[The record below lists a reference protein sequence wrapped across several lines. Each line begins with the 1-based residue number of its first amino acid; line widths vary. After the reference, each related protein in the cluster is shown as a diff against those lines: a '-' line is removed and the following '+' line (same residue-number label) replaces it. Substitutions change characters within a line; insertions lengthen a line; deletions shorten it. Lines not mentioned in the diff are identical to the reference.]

1 MTLYEELELTPNCS
15 PEDIKYQYRALA
27 RLHHPDL
34 GGDEEKFKRIKF
46 AYEVLSDPVRRK
58 QYDETKTTSQPTD
71 SNKEAITHLAGIFF
85 AIIPSFDCLGGNLVE
100 AMKNEVTRLRAA
112 SVRDLA
118 MNQKYIDNIEIIKG
132 KLKTKDPE
140 KENILLS
147 FVEKQ
152 LETRISDKKMFEY
165 RINLSDIML
174 EILDT
179 HQYGFVELVNEVPVA
194 TEAEPQQQS

>member
-1 MTLYEELELTPNCS
+1 MTLYEELDLTPDCS
-15 PEDIKYQYRALA
+15 FEDIKQQYRTLA

-46 AYEVLSDPVRRK
+46 AYEVLSDPLRRK
-58 QYDETKTTSQPTD
+58 QYDETKSTTQPTD
-71 SNKEAITHLAGIFF
+71 ANKEAITNLAGIFF
-85 AIIPSFDCLGGNLVE
+85 SIIPNFDCLGGNLVE
-100 AMKNEVTRLRAA
+100 AMRNEVNRLKAA
-112 SVRDLA
+112 AMRDLA
-118 MNQKYIDNIEIIKG
+118 LNQKYIDNLEVVKG

-152 LETRISDKKMFEY
+152 LETRISDKKMFEH
-165 RINLSDIML
+165 RITLSDIML
-174 EILDT
+174 EIIDI
-179 HQYGFVELVNEVPVA
+179 HQYGFVELINEVPVA